1 MQGISN
7 SIEQL
12 TMCPNSCPVK
22 SSQEFEQV
30 EEFEVWNRF
39 REGNEVAF
47 SYIYDSYYDVLCR
60 KALQFSPNKSL
71 IKDCIQDLFITI
83 HRNRKNLGSTNSI
96 QAYLSLSVKRKLA
109 RYLKKENR
117 YETLD
122 EQQEEDFDEELPF
135 EFTMIEEQ
143 KRKETIQKLELA
155 MQQLPER
162 QRKAIHYFYFENV
175 SYAQL
180 ADLMEMSNIKSA
192 RNLVYKGINSLREY
206 LN

>member
-1 MQGISN
+1 MP
-7 SIEQL
+7 
-12 TMCPNSCPVK
+12 PNPRAIRDSR
-22 SSQEFEQV
+22 QFEQA
-30 EEFEVWNRF
+30 EEFEVWERF

-83 HRNRKNLGSTNSI
+83 HKNRKNLGTTNSI

-122 EQQEEDFDEELPF
+122 ERQEEDFEEEDDEPK
-135 EFTMIEEQ
+135 T
-143 KRKETIQKLELA
+143 
-155 MQQLPER
+155 R
-162 QRKAIHYFYFENV
+162 QFCKNHRVDKSKGNVTENV
-175 SYAQL
+175 ANYT
-180 ADLMEMSNIKSA
+180 IKLDSIK
-192 RNLVYKGINSLREY
+192 RNS
-206 LN
+206 